1 MTPIRHPSLPSH
13 THPSM
18 TQVSANDK
26 AAVLHFGDG
35 EFLVMS
41 PGTHV
46 RCAVTG
52 EAVPLSRLRYWS
64 VEAQEAYLGPLQYLQ
79 AKGVVTG

>member
-1 MTPIRHPSLPSH
+1 MLSSI
-13 THPSM
+13 
-18 TQVSANDK
+18 TQIAPNDK

-35 EFLVMS
+35 EFLVLS

-52 EAVPLSRLRYWS
+52 EPVLLSRLRYWS

-79 AKGVVTG
+79 AKGLIPE